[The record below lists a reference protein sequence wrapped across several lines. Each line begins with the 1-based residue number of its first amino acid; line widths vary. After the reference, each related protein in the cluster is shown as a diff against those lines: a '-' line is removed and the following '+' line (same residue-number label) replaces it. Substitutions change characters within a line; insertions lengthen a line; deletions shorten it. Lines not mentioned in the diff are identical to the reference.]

1 MCIRDR
7 YIDDF
12 NAVEKIYKKNPVH
25 LFSTTKPA
33 SAVRAIKSEILYE
46 EVKHRADSIGMRVN
60 SKKTQLLC
68 ISAAGRADISTFAT
82 SPTDGTMHSSKSLK
96 ILRFHFGT
104 RPNADAQVE
113 HMKKKF
119 YQRLWLLRHLVK
131 NGLPE
136 ADIMAMY
143 NCMIRPVLE
152 FASPAFHS
160 LLTVTQSGELEQLQS
175 RAFKVVYGRK
185 ISYRS
190 ALALWSIKVGRS
202 ENNIGDNFAKKCLK
216 NPRFTH
222 WFPLSRETPY
232 ATRHKE
238 KYLVKKS
245 RTQRH
250 QRNSLNYM
258 RTRMNK
264 ASSS

>member
-1 MCIRDR
+1 MSSSTPTARGHFSNFSPDSSDSDDEAASFRFFRPRTQRIYDDDTLYPPATQAEIDEAGGTTPYRWEDR
-7 YIDDF
+7 EVLLIKYIDDF

-68 ISAAGRADISTFAT
+68 ISAAGRADVSTFAT
-82 SPTDGTMHSSKSLK
+82 SPTDGTMYSSKSLK
-96 ILRFHFGT
+96 ILGFHFGT

-119 YQRLWLLRHLVK
+119 YQRLWLLCHLVK

-143 NCMIRPVLE
+143 C
-152 FASPAFHS
+152 
-160 LLTVTQSGELEQLQS
+160 
-175 RAFKVVYGRK
+175 
-185 ISYRS
+185 
-190 ALALWSIKVGRS
+190 
-202 ENNIGDNFAKKCLK
+202 
-216 NPRFTH
+216 
-222 WFPLSRETPY
+222 Y
-232 ATRHKE
+232 AVKPNRDERTKE
-238 KYLVKKS
+238 MK
-245 RTQRH
+245 RC
-250 QRNSLNYM
+250 
-258 RTRMNK
+258 
-264 ASSS
+264 